1 MSEPSLPL
9 LTRLWFA
16 FVCSWRV
23 LLDGPFALRVWSVRD
38 AMPALEPP
46 APAAKK
52 RADKPKKRSA
62 KKPAK
67 ALAAPP
73 DEAPAEPDLSPAL
86 VLLSLLQ
93 REGRLVDF
101 LEQDVSDFDD
111 AEIGAA
117 VRVVHEGCR
126 KVLHSHAEVLP
137 VRPEDEESR
146 VEVSDGLKSGA
157 IKLTGNLSGEP
168 PYRGVL
174 RHRGWR
180 IRALSLPTPV
190 AGHDPNI
197 IAPAEVEL

>member
-1 MSEPSLPL
+1 MSEPSLPF

-16 FVCSWRV
+16 FVCSLRV
-23 LLDGPFALRVWSVRD
+23 LFDGAFAQRVWSVREG
-38 AMPALEPP
+38 MPALEPP
-46 APAAKK
+46 KAA
-52 RADKPKKRSA
+52 REPSA
-62 KKPAK
+62 AKPAK
-67 ALAAPP
+67 KTKKKAPP
-73 DEAPAEPDLSPAL
+73 PADEPAAALDVSPAL

-101 LEQDVSDFDD
+101 LEQDVSGFDD

-126 KVLHSHAEVLP
+126 KALHSHAEVLP
-137 VRPEDEESR
+137 VRQEDEESR
-146 VEVSDGLKSGA
+146 VEVSDGLESGA
-157 IKLTGNLSGEP
+157 VKLTGNLSGEP